1 MYGLA
6 NPRVVVLRLGHRPVR
21 DERVSTH
28 LALVARAFGASEI
41 IFPEQEDVNVRRK
54 VEDVVERFGG
64 SFKVSFERS
73 WHNIIREWTAR
84 GGVVVHLTMYG
95 VPLPEVI
102 DEIRSINRDI
112 MVVVGGAKVPRE
124 VYSMATY
131 NVSVTNQP
139 HSEIAA
145 LAVFLDHYFDG
156 KEFYLE
162 FEGAKLRVIPSP
174 SGKNVVSIGKQS
186 ILTAESG
193 ENIQ

>member
-1 MYGLA
+1 MA
-6 NPRVVVLRLGHRPVR
+6 EPRVVVLRLGHRLVR

-41 IFPEQEDVNVRRK
+41 IFPEQEDVKVRRK

-64 SFKVSFERS
+64 SFKVSFGGN
-73 WHNIIREWTAR
+73 WHSIIREWTAM

-102 DEIRSINRDI
+102 GEIRSLKRDV

-145 LAVFLDHYFDG
+145 LAVFLDHYFEG

-162 FEGAKLRVIPSP
+162 FEKAKLKIVPSP
-174 SGKNVVSIGKQS
+174 SGKNVVSIEKQS
-186 ILTAESG
+186 LSTTKNG
-193 ENIQ
+193 EMCNADN